1 MNRIKTIEQVNRIK
15 TIEQVNSN
23 LYGSPRFKVTFYNN
37 DYIDELRK
45 SFDIRKVKNENAY
58 YITTYLTEKDLIS
71 KVNLEFVFI
80 DMDKLGL

>member
-1 MNRIKTIEQVNRIK
+1 MNRIK

-23 LYGSPRFKVTFYNN
+23 LYGNPRFKVTFHNN
-37 DYIDELRK
+37 AYIDELRK
-45 SFDIRKVKNENAY
+45 RFDIRKVKNENAY
-58 YITTYLTEKDLIS
+58 YITSYLTEKDLIS

>member
-23 LYGSPRFKVTFYNN
+23 LYGSPRFKVTFHNN
-37 DYIDELRK
+37 TYIDELRK